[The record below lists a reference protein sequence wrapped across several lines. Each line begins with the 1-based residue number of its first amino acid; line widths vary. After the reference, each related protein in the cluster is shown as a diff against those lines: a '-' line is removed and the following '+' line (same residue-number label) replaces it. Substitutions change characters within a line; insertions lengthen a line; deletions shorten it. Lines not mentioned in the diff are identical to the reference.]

1 MARKTQR
8 RKAREIALQALY
20 NIDLMGE
27 GTPEEVEEFIKGESK
42 RATIIEFTR
51 ELVRGCRSHLKA
63 IDKKLAHA
71 AINWKISRMAVIDR
85 NILRLGTYELLFCP
99 DIPPKVAIDEA
110 IELAKKYGSRDSGAF
125 VNGILDRLYKE
136 EKGDEAS
143 R

>member
-1 MARKTQR
+1 VARKTQR

-20 NIDLMGE
+20 NIDLMGQGASE
-27 GTPEEVEEFIKGESK
+27 GIEEFIKGEGK
-42 RATIIEFTR
+42 RATIIEFSQN
-51 ELVRGCRSHLKA
+51 LVRGCLEHLKA
-63 IDKKLAHA
+63 IDKKLARA

-110 IELAKKYGSRDSGAF
+110 IELAKKFGSRDSGSF
-125 VNGILDRLYKE
+125 VNGILDKLYKE
-136 EKGDEAS
+136 EKRDETS

>member
-1 MARKTQR
+1 VPKSTQR

-27 GTPEEVEEFIKGESK
+27 GANDQTEEFIKGEGK
-42 RATIIEFTR
+42 RASVIEFAR
-51 ELVRGCRSHLKA
+51 QLVEGCRSHLKA
-63 IDKKLAHA
+63 IDKKLARA
-71 AINWKISRMAVIDR
+71 AINWEISRMAVIDR

-110 IELAKKYGSRDSGAF
+110 IELAKKFGSRDSGSF
-125 VNGILDRLYKE
+125 VNGILDKLYKE
-136 EKGDEAS
+136 ESGNEAS